1 MSTFIKMLVLAVGLL
16 LLALLLSPAQV
27 SGQSSRNFKL
37 QSDVLD
43 AAGGISRSRSFT
55 VLDAIGQP
63 SPIGVATS
71 ARFAISS
78 GFLARGAKV
87 SALATLLL
95 PEIEGLQ
102 GQSIGI
108 PISVSTDSTIGFA
121 QFVVE
126 FDATVIEFKNAQ
138 IGPDATGFT
147 SIQTNA
153 NLPFAP
159 TTPGTNENVLVQIS
173 GGAFTGAN
181 RRVVILNF
189 LVIGAVGKQSP
200 LAFDKE
206 PTHTSLTT
214 IHLVDLKGNLLT
226 FQNGKLTV
234 ILNRFDIS
242 GKITYCSAPTRAVP
256 RATMTLIN
264 PQATTTTTTDA
275 SGSYQFSS
283 ILQGSCKLTPGKS
296 DDLRGAISGSD
307 VLKVQRVLAFLDP
320 SLTGC
325 AFRAADVT
333 QDGSLSGADAVAML
347 RFLAFFTSGIGFT
360 GQWVFAPPD
369 TSFTLSRNTT
379 ANFIAL
385 LLGDVNL
392 GWTASAN
399 ASHATTS
406 KTSQTDF
413 GSKAILALPTLG
425 SAPGAN
431 IAVPINVSTDSLI
444 TIGQFVVDY
453 DSTVLNYQSVRIEP
467 QLTGFNALANS
478 KLPFPASSSGT
489 NKNILVQIMAS
500 DPSKGFTGANRE
512 VVILNFTGVG
522 AHTSATPLIF
532 DPDPGRTFLTTANQ
546 TDLHGSDFV
555 FMNGRL
561 TLPVEDSALEQ
572 PQRPL
577 KYALLPIYPNPL
589 RTLTSQVETIIH
601 YQIPHSS
608 HVTLRVFNALGQEIR
623 RLVDLEQ
630 AAGYY
635 TVRWDGTTATNRIA
649 ASGIYLVRIE
659 AGNFAATQKLLLIR

>member
-1 MSTFIKMLVLAVGLL
+1 MSTFIKVLVLAVGLL
-16 LLALLLSPAQV
+16 LLALLLSPARV
-27 SGQSSRNFKL
+27 SGQSKFKL
-37 QSDVLD
+37 QSDVLNE
-43 AAGGISRSRSFT
+43 AGGISRSPSFT
-55 VLDAIGQP
+55 LLDAIGQP
-63 SPIGVATS
+63 SPIGVAIS
-71 ARFAISS
+71 ARFALSS
-78 GFLARGAKV
+78 GFLARGVKV
-87 SALATLLL
+87 AVLATLLL

-126 FDATVIEFKNAQ
+126 FDATVIEFMNAQ

-159 TTPGTNENVLVQIS
+159 TTPGANENVLVQIS

-189 LVIGAVGKQSP
+189 QVIGAAGKQSP

-214 IHLVDLKGNLLT
+214 IHLVDLNGNLLT
-226 FQNGKLTV
+226 FQNGRLTV
-234 ILNRFDIS
+234 VVSRFDIS
-242 GKITYCSAPTRAVP
+242 GKATYCSAPARAVP
-256 RATMTLIN
+256 SATITLMH
-264 PQATTTTTTDA
+264 PEGTTTTTTDA
-275 SGSYQFSS
+275 SGSYQFRS

-296 DDLRGAISGSD
+296 EDLRGAISGSD
-307 VLKVQRVLAFLDP
+307 VLRVQRVLAFLDP

-333 QDGSLSGADAVAML
+333 KDGSLSGSDAVAML

-360 GQWVFAPPD
+360 GQWVFTPPD
-369 TSFTLSRNTT
+369 TSFTLSSNTT
-379 ANFIAL
+379 ANFNAL

-399 ASHATTS
+399 ASLAKASTA
-406 KTSQTDF
+406 SQTGFD
-413 GSKAILALPTLG
+413 SKAILALPTLG

-453 DSTVLNYQSVRIEP
+453 DSTVLSYQSLRIGP

-478 KLPFPASSSGT
+478 KLPFPASSPGT
-489 NKNILVQIMAS
+489 NKNVLVQIFAS

-512 VVILNFTGVG
+512 VVILSFTGVG
-522 AHTSATPLIF
+522 AHTSTTPLVF

-561 TLPVEDSALEQ
+561 TLPVEDSSLEQ
-572 PQRPL
+572 PRRPRE
-577 KYALLPIYPNPL
+577 YALLPIYPNPL
-589 RTLTSQVETIIH
+589 RTLAPQVETVIH
-601 YQIPHSS
+601 YQLPNSS
-608 HVTLRVFNALGQEIR
+608 SVTLRVLNVLGQEIR
-623 RLVDLEQ
+623 RLVDVEQ

-659 AGNFAATQKLLLIR
+659 AGGFVATQKLLLIR

>member
-1 MSTFIKMLVLAVGLL
+1 M
-16 LLALLLSPAQV
+16 
-27 SGQSSRNFKL
+27 
-37 QSDVLD
+37 
-43 AAGGISRSRSFT
+43 SRSRSFT
-55 VLDAIGQP
+55 LLDAIGQL
-63 SPIGVATS
+63 SPIGVASS

-95 PEIEGLQ
+95 PEVEGLQ

-126 FDATVIEFKNAQ
+126 FDAAVIEFRNAQ

-189 LVIGAVGKQSP
+189 QVIGAAGKQSP

-214 IHLVDLKGNLLT
+214 IHLVDLKGNLLA

-234 ILNRFDIS
+234 VANRFDIS
-242 GKITYCSAPTRAVP
+242 GKTTYCSAPTRAVP
-256 RATMTLIN
+256 RVTMTLLN
-264 PQATTTTTTDA
+264 PEGTATTTTDA

-307 VLKVQRVLAFLDP
+307 VLRVQRVLAFLDP
-320 SLTGC
+320 PLTGC

-333 QDGSLSGADAVAML
+333 KDGSLSGADAVAML

-360 GQWVFAPPD
+360 GQWVFTPPD

-379 ANFIAL
+379 ANLIAL

-392 GWTASAN
+392 GWTASTNVSLAK
-399 ASHATTS
+399 ASTAL
-406 KTSQTDF
+406 QNDF

-431 IAVPINVSTDSLI
+431 IAVPIDVSTDSLI
-444 TIGQFVVDY
+444 TIGQFVVEY
-453 DSTVLNYQSVRIEP
+453 DSTVLNYQSVQIGL
-467 QLTGFNALANS
+467 QLTGFNAVANS
-478 KLPFPASSSGT
+478 KLPFPVSASGT
-489 NKNILVQIMAS
+489 NKNILVQIIAS

-512 VVILNFTGVG
+512 VVVLNFTGVG
-522 AHTSATPLIF
+522 AHT
-532 DPDPGRTFLTTANQ
+532 
-546 TDLHGSDFV
+546 
-555 FMNGRL
+555 
-561 TLPVEDSALEQ
+561 
-572 PQRPL
+572 
-577 KYALLPIYPNPL
+577 
-589 RTLTSQVETIIH
+589 
-601 YQIPHSS
+601 
-608 HVTLRVFNALGQEIR
+608 
-623 RLVDLEQ
+623 
-630 AAGYY
+630 
-635 TVRWDGTTATNRIA
+635 
-649 ASGIYLVRIE
+649 
-659 AGNFAATQKLLLIR
+659 